1 MTVNELLNT
10 MTKPYRNSLWE
21 IFIDDEKLECIYDP
35 EFLESEVDH
44 WYIGNRIEGYNFC
57 SNLYIFTRQFAI
69 AEIQKKEHLMKVRD
83 LLETFNPD
91 WKELLS
97 EIIIDGDPIRE
108 FYDLE
113 DIPLKYLEREVIQ
126 WNFECRIDGQI
137 FVQNLIIESKVS
149 EQEKVLNDLGI

>member
-1 MTVNELLNT
+1 
-10 MTKPYRNSLWE
+10 
-21 IFIDDEKLECIYDP
+21 
-35 EFLESEVDH
+35 
-44 WYIGNRIEGYNFC
+44 
-57 SNLYIFTRQFAI
+57 
-69 AEIQKKEHLMKVRD
+69 MKVRE

-113 DIPLKYLEREVIQ
+113 DIPMKYLEREVIQ

>member
-1 MTVNELLNT
+1 
-10 MTKPYRNSLWE
+10 
-21 IFIDDEKLECIYDP
+21 
-35 EFLESEVDH
+35 
-44 WYIGNRIEGYNFC
+44 
-57 SNLYIFTRQFAI
+57 
-69 AEIQKKEHLMKVRD
+69 MKVRD

-126 WNFECRIDGQI
+126 WNFECRIDGQL
-137 FVQNLIIESKVS
+137 FLQSLIIETNLS